1 MKDVRAMR
9 LLILDGSRILA
20 SLVTR
25 LTPEGV
31 EIEEVATFGQA
42 VKSLHDN
49 PPDAVIANLG
59 PAELPW
65 REFKRNCLEHNP
77 QIPILFESCVY
88 ESPDDAGLGTLD
100 YSAAFLAKPYGLSD
114 LRDQLERLLYCSDS
128 TRSLEDSEV
137 ELEHISLAPGLQKC
151 QR

>member
-1 MKDVRAMR
+1 MR

-20 SLVTR
+20 SLVER

-31 EIEEVATFGQA
+31 EIEEVATFDEA
-42 VKSLHDN
+42 VASVHEN

-65 REFKRNCLEHNP
+65 REFKIYCRDHRP

-88 ESPDDAGLGTLD
+88 ISPDEAGIGRLNH
-100 YSAAFLAKPYGLSD
+100 SAAFLAKPYGLDD
-114 LRDQLERLLYCSDS
+114 LRSQLERLLRVDRADEAEPVPQTDHAARP
-128 TRSLEDSEV
+128 TRREES
-137 ELEHISLAPGLQKC
+137 
-151 QR
+151 